1 MRKVKNMS
9 YETGC
14 SIVNHLID
22 EHGKHNVKLVKSSEA
37 THIYLYKKYFD
48 TFDNRGKSGGYMLK
62 QTLN

>member
-14 SIVNHLID
+14 SIVEHLS
-22 EHGKHNVKLVKSSEA
+22 EVHGKCNVKLIQSSEA
-37 THIYLYKKYFD
+37 THTYLYRKYFD
-48 TFDNRGKSGGYMLK
+48 TFDNCGKSGGYMLK